1 MDIYMICLDR
11 GLVSM
16 ELLIVLIYKVSE
28 LSLIMEYKEKQ
39 NNLVIYTQI
48 LYKQCCLQSPAENK
62 TFYLM

>member
-1 MDIYMICLDR
+1 MICLDR

-39 NNLVIYTQI
+39 NNLVIYTQ
-48 LYKQCCLQSPAENK
+48 N
-62 TFYLM
+62 FV